1 LVSGAFL
8 NKDFWKVNL
17 TYGREQQLETAFM
30 RAVTFI
36 VKTPE
41 YRETSL
47 VEQVLEARQLRVQE

>member
-1 LVSGAFL
+1 LAGGAFL

-41 YRETSL
+41 YREISL
-47 VEQVLEARQLRVQE
+47 VNRYLRQGS

>member
-1 LVSGAFL
+1 LAGGAFL

-41 YRETSL
+41 YREISL
-47 VEQVLEARQLRVQE
+47 VEQVLEAR